1 VSGIRRS
8 TPEGRWL
15 LAAAVLGSGLASLDA
30 TVVNVAL
37 PAIAEDLD
45 TDIAGLQWILNGYLL
60 TLASFLLL
68 GGSLGDRYGRRRIF
82 VIGVVWFAGASLL
95 CGLAPSVEIL
105 SAARALQGVGGA
117 LLTPGSLALLQAGF
131 HPDDRASAIGAW
143 SGLGGVATAIG
154 PFAGG
159 WLVDAASWRWIFLL
173 NLPFAALTLL
183 ASRHVPESRDTTMP
197 PGLDLPG
204 AAAAA
209 IGLGGVTWALIGA
222 DSGAAGVPLA
232 AVVGVASLLGFVAI
246 QARSPHPLMPLE
258 LFANRWFTATNLV
271 TLALYFALGG
281 SFFLLVVHLQTTL
294 GYSPVESGAAL
305 FPLTVIMFLLSSR
318 SAALGQR
325 IGPRIP
331 MTVGPIVAGLG
342 LLWLSGV
349 EDGSS
354 YATDVLPA
362 ILVFGFGLVATVAP
376 LTATVLAA
384 AEERHAGIA
393 SGVNNTVARTAG
405 LLAIAA
411 LPGLAGI
418 GADEF
423 GDPVAFTEGFH
434 TALLI
439 TGGLAI
445 GSGVLAFV
453 LLTGRPEAR
462 HEAAPPTRHCPLDA
476 PSLRTPEPASA

>member
-1 VSGIRRS
+1 VTVRRH

-30 TVVNVAL
+30 TVINVAL
-37 PAIAEDLD
+37 PAIGEDLD
-45 TDIAGLQWILNGYLL
+45 AGIAGLQWILNGYLL

-82 VIGVVWFAGASLL
+82 VIGVIWFAGSSLL
-95 CGLAPSVEIL
+95 CGLAPSVEVL
-105 SAARALQGVGGA
+105 VAARALQGVGGA
-117 LLTPGSLALLQAGF
+117 LLTPGSLAMLQAGF
-131 HPDDRASAIGAW
+131 DPEDRASAIGAW

-173 NLPFAALTLL
+173 NLPIAGLTLW
-183 ASRHVPESRDTTMP
+183 ASRHVPETRDRSMP
-197 PGLDLPG
+197 PGLDIAG
-204 AAAAA
+204 SIAAAV
-209 IGLGGVTWALIGA
+209 GLAGVTWALIGA
-222 DSGAAGVPLA
+222 DSGAAGVPAA
-232 AVVGVASLLGFVAI
+232 AVIGVGSLLAFVAI

-258 LFANRWFTATNLV
+258 LFANRWFTATNIV
-271 TLALYFALGG
+271 TLALYFALSG
-281 SFFLLVVHLQTTL
+281 SFFLLAVHLQTTL
-294 GYSPVESGAAL
+294 GYSPVEAGAAL
-305 FPLTVIMFLLSSR
+305 FPLTVIMFALSSR

-325 IGPRIP
+325 IGPRVP

-349 EDGSS
+349 EAGSS
-354 YATDVLPA
+354 YTADVLPA

-376 LTATVLAA
+376 LTATVLAS

-405 LLAIAA
+405 LLAVAA

-418 GADEF
+418 GPDEF
-423 GDPVAFTEGFH
+423 DDPAAFTEGFH

-445 GSGVLAFV
+445 ASGVVAF
-453 LLTGRPEAR
+453 LTLTGRPEAA
-462 HEAAPPTRHCPLDA
+462 HDAAPPTSHCPLDG
-476 PSLRTPEPASA
+476 PSLRVPEAVG

>member
-1 VSGIRRS
+1 VSPVRRS

-15 LAAAVLGSGLASLDA
+15 LAAAVLGSGLAALDA

-82 VIGVVWFAGASLL
+82 VIGVVWFASSSLL
-95 CGLAPSVEIL
+95 CGLAPSVEVL
-105 SAARALQGVGGA
+105 SLARALQGVGGA

-131 HPDDRASAIGAW
+131 HPDDRAAAIGSW

-173 NLPFAALTLL
+173 NLPIAGFTLL
-183 ASRHVPESRDTTMP
+183 AARHVPESRDTTMP
-197 PGLDLPG
+197 PGLDLAG

-222 DSGAAGVPLA
+222 GSGASGVPLA
-232 AVVGVASLLGFVAI
+232 AIIGIGSLVAFVVI

-281 SFFLLVVHLQTTL
+281 SFFLLVVHLQITL
-294 GYSPVESGAAL
+294 GYSPVEAGAAL
-305 FPLTVIMFLLSSR
+305 FPLTVIMLLLSSR
-318 SAALGQR
+318 SAALAQR

-331 MTVGPIVAGLG
+331 MTVGPIVAGVG
-342 LLWLSGV
+342 LLWLSQV
-349 EDGSS
+349 AAGSS
-354 YATDVLPA
+354 YPTDVLPA
-362 ILVFGFGLVATVAP
+362 LIVFGLGLTATVAP
-376 LTATVLAA
+376 LTATVLAS

-411 LPGLAGI
+411 LPGMAGI
-418 GADEF
+418 RADEF
-423 GDPVAFTEGFH
+423 SDPVAFTEGFQ
-434 TALLI
+434 TALTI

-445 GSGVLAFV
+445 ASGVLAFM
-453 LLTGRPEAR
+453 LLTGRPVAR
-462 HEAAPPTRHCPLDA
+462 HEGCPPAPNCPLDA
-476 PSLRTPEPASA
+476 PPLRVPEAAAV